1 VWSNGIG
8 GGAGDGTMGERA
20 DAAEPAGVTPQGAQ
34 AEFKV
39 RMAPDLADWLAGYAE
54 RAGERNTRGE
64 PNRTWAVVE
73 VARLAREREAVGATG
88 GGVGL
93 RADDV
98 RAVVEVAL
106 TPLQVEMSTTLRLAT
121 EVLACAMGQHHF
133 QGRDSAGARERLNG
147 YRGKVRERL
156 GLPAEE
162 L

>member
-1 VWSNGIG
+1 MGVRSTDGEVAVVTD
-8 GGAGDGTMGERA
+8 GASVGAFVGTER
-20 DAAEPAGVTPQGAQ
+20 EQV
-34 AEFKV
+34 EIKV
-39 RMAPDLADWLAGYAE
+39 RMPADLADWLSGYAE

-64 PNRTWAVVE
+64 PNRTWAVIE
-73 VARLAREREAVGATG
+73 VARREREREAMDVAG

-98 RAVVEVAL
+98 RAVIEVAL
-106 TPLQVEMSTTLRLAT
+106 TPVQVEVATTLRLAT

-133 QGRDSAGARERLNG
+133 QGRDSAGARERMNG

>member
-1 VWSNGIG
+1 MGMPVADGEVTAATDGARAG
-8 GGAGDGTMGERA
+8 GLSGRGGTER
-20 DAAEPAGVTPQGAQ
+20 EQV
-34 AEFKV
+34 EIKV
-39 RMAPDLADWLAGYAE
+39 RMPADLADWLAGYAE

-73 VARLAREREAVGATG
+73 VARLAREREAMDVAG

-106 TPLQVEMSTTLRLAT
+106 TPVQVEVATTLRLAT

-133 QGRDSAGARERLNG
+133 QGRDSAGARERMNG

>member
-1 VWSNGIG
+1 VMGMRVVDGEVTAATDGARAG
-8 GGAGDGTMGERA
+8 GLSGRGGTER
-20 DAAEPAGVTPQGAQ
+20 EQV
-34 AEFKV
+34 EIKV
-39 RMAPDLADWLAGYAE
+39 RMPADLADWLAGYAE

-73 VARLAREREAVGATG
+73 VARLAREREAAGATG
-88 GGVGL
+88 GGL

-106 TPLQVEMSTTLRLAT
+106 TPLQVEVATTLRLAT

-133 QGRDSAGARERLNG
+133 QGRDSAGARERMNG

>member
-1 VWSNGIG
+1 
-8 GGAGDGTMGERA
+8 MGEG
-20 DAAEPAGVTPQGAQ
+20 AEPAAQSEQVGQ

-39 RMAPDLADWLAGYAE
+39 RMPADLADWLAGYAE

-64 PNRTWAVVE
+64 PNRTWAVIE
-73 VARLAREREAVGATG
+73 VARLAREREAMDVAG

-93 RADDV
+93 RAEDMRRLV
-98 RAVVEVAL
+98 GEAL
-106 TPLQVEMSTTLRLAT
+106 TPVQVEVSTTLRLAT

>member
-1 VWSNGIG
+1 MWSNGIG

-73 VARLAREREAVGATG
+73 VARLAREREAMDVG
-88 GGVGL
+88 GGGL
-93 RADDV
+93 RVEDM

-106 TPLQVEMSTTLRLAT
+106 TPVQVEVATTLRLAT
-121 EVLACAMGQHHF
+121 EILACAMGQGHF
-133 QGRDSAGARERLNG
+133 QGRDAEGARQRMNG
-147 YRGKVRERL
+147 FRGKVREKH
-156 GLPAEE
+156 GLAPEDV
-162 L
+162 

>member
-1 VWSNGIG
+1 
-8 GGAGDGTMGERA
+8 MGEG
-20 DAAEPAGVTPQGAQ
+20 AEPAAQSEQVGQ

-39 RMAPDLADWLAGYAE
+39 RMPADLADWLAGYAE

-64 PNRTWAVVE
+64 PNRTWAVIE
-73 VARLAREREAVGATG
+73 VARLARERDAMGEAG

-93 RADDV
+93 RAEDMRGLV
-98 RAVVEVAL
+98 GEAL
-106 TPLQVEMSTTLRLAT
+106 TPLQVEVATTLRLAT

-133 QGRDSAGARERLNG
+133 QGRDSAGARERMNG